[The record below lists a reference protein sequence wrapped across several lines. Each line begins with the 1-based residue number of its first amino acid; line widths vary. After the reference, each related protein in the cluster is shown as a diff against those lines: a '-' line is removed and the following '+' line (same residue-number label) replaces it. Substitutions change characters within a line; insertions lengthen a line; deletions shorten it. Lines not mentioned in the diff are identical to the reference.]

1 MEDKVML
8 SIIEKEQGLEV
19 RVSEACYSNLAIIG
33 LIEKIKLNLLED
45 LPEDTTETIYSQKKS
60 NTQYD
65 A

>member
-1 MEDKVML
+1 ML
-8 SIIEKEQGLEV
+8 SIIEKSEGLEV

-33 LIEKIKLNLLED
+33 LIEKIKLNLLAD
-45 LPEDTTETIYSQKKS
+45 LPEDITELIHSQKKS